1 MADKVKRLA
10 LFGGSFSPPH
20 NGHTE
25 AALAFMN
32 AVCADVL
39 VIMPARE
46 HPCKGEYS
54 EGAEHRYEMC
64 RLAFECDV
72 RFGGMCRVS
81 DMELKSEE
89 VSYTYLTLRRL
100 KKEADEVYMLVGA
113 DVLAGMENWK
123 NSREIF
129 ENAVICYV
137 GRGESGRE
145 AAERYRKE
153 YGARI
158 TEIDACVPSVSSN
171 EIRRAAAEGLPIC
184 GASPAVAE
192 YIITPALY
200 GAKNDR

>member
-20 NGHTE
+20 FGHTE

-32 AVCADVL
+32 AIKADKL
-39 VIMPARE
+39 LIMPARE
-46 HPCKGEYS
+46 HPCKGGYS

-64 RLAFECDV
+64 RLAFENDT
-72 RFGGMCRVS
+72 RFSGKCRVS
-81 DMELKSEE
+81 RLELDSEE

-100 KKEADEVYMLVGA
+100 KEEAEEIYMLVGA

-129 ENAVICYV
+129 ENAVICYI

-145 AAERYRKE
+145 AAENYRTK

-158 TEIDACVPSVSSN
+158 TELDACVPSVSSN
-171 EIRRAAAEGLPIC
+171 EIRRAAKAGEALEGLC
-184 GASPAVAE
+184 AEVAD
-192 YIITPALY
+192 YIITHALY
-200 GAKNDR
+200 GAEDDR